1 MLSPGFGGRVTTAQA
16 EAHVLREPRVNIIEK
31 TDEEI
36 LAIADPLWRDLLK
49 HSNEGKYGEFV
60 KKFARSLALAMDQVV
75 VNHQFANSE
84 LARSLAEDA
93 DYLGVIRRGEH
104 VTVLYR
110 QRSTK
115 KPGEW
120 LGRLVLG
127 YEDGEVR
134 IFAASI
140 F

>member
-1 MLSPGFGGRVTTAQA
+1 MPPDGNAPS
-16 EAHVLREPRVNIIEK
+16 VNIIEK
-31 TDEEI
+31 SDEEI
-36 LAIADPLWRDLLK
+36 RAMADPLWRDLVK
-49 HSNEGKYGEFV
+49 SSNEGKYAEFV
-60 KKFARSLALAMDQVV
+60 KKFAKSLALSMNEVV

-93 DYLGVIRRGEH
+93 DYLGIIRRGEH

-110 QRSTK
+110 QRSTRK
-115 KPGEW
+115 AGEW

-127 YEDGEVR
+127 TEDGEVR

>member
-1 MLSPGFGGRVTTAQA
+1 
-16 EAHVLREPRVNIIEK
+16 VNIIEK

-36 LAIADPLWRDLLK
+36 LAIAHPLWRELVK
-49 HSNEGKYGEFV
+49 YSNEGKYGDFV
-60 KKFARSLALAMDQVV
+60 RNFSSSLALAMNQVV
-75 VNHQFANSE
+75 AGHQFANSE
-84 LARSLAEDA
+84 LARSLSEDV
-93 DYLGVIRRGEH
+93 DPLGIIRRGEH

-115 KPGEW
+115 KQGEW

-127 YEDGEVR
+127 YENGQVR
-134 IFAASI
+134 IFGASI

>member
-1 MLSPGFGGRVTTAQA
+1 MPPDGSA
-16 EAHVLREPRVNIIEK
+16 PRVNIVER

-36 LAIADPLWRDLLK
+36 RAIADPLWRDLLK
-49 HSNEGKYGEFV
+49 ASNEGKYGEFV
-60 KKFARSLALAMDQVV
+60 KKFARSLALAMNQVT

-84 LARSLAEDA
+84 LARNLDENA
-93 DYLGVIRRGEH
+93 DFLGIIRRGEH

-110 QRSTK
+110 QRSTR

-127 YEDGEVR
+127 YENGEVR

>member
-1 MLSPGFGGRVTTAQA
+1 MPEGIA
-16 EAHVLREPRVNIIEK
+16 PRVNITEK
-31 TDEEI
+31 TDTEI
-36 LAIADPLWRDLLK
+36 RLIADPLWRDLLRY
-49 HSNEGKYGEFV
+49 SNEGKYGEFV
-60 KKFARSLALAMDQVV
+60 SRFARSFALAMNQVT

-84 LARSLAEDA
+84 LARNLAEEA
-93 DYLGVIRRGEH
+93 DFLGIIRRGEH